1 MSVWLHRCGPSAFRT
16 DRVHLFANG
25 GLQCGLLS
33 LIPCVRTM
41 NSGTLPSS
49 SPASPPPATPV
60 APAANPSLSPAH
72 TRLLLIGLGLATG
85 MEFYTFDSVNLVL
98 PDLTG
103 TLGVSA
109 DEASWL
115 LTVYSCALFL
125 GVPVSIWMAGHFGY
139 KRFLLATIVAFAGT
153 SMGCALSPDL
163 DTMLFWRALQGLAGA
178 GLTVWWRASI
188 YVLMPKPARSPS
200 LMRVSTMLYL
210 SSAAGLLIS
219 GPITDNFNWRLIFLP
234 NLLYAVGAI
243 WLIVRYF
250 PTIPRPSEA
259 RLVETDW
266 LGIALLAIALISL
279 QVILNRGEID
289 DWFGSPQLR
298 LLGWTAA
305 AALLGFAF
313 WQASPRNRTPLMRI
327 ELMRDRRVLSAALIG
342 VFTGM
347 ILSGSVFVLPE
358 FLRNLSS
365 TTHSATQ
372 TGQIMCIYAIGA
384 AMIRPAM
391 VGLIAAIG
399 QRKAIAIA
407 LVMLIAS
414 MVLFNRFLTTGTPA
428 GYFVLPLILYACCLS
443 PLLPAVGSGTVAKI
457 EQNKLLDG
465 VSLYMTFRQF
475 GASLGVALLT
485 ILIAHRETLH
495 SSRLYEHV
503 RHDNPV
509 TRDWLATVSN
519 TLTAHGGYTPFE
531 SSRAA
536 MRLLAESGAHQAATL
551 AYADAFAF
559 MAMVGV
565 LALCLLPVVPPTP
578 VTATAPAPA
587 STPAAMP
594 SAVAT
599 AAGAVTKAEKR
610 P

>member
-1 MSVWLHRCGPSAFRT
+1 M
-16 DRVHLFANG
+16 
-25 GLQCGLLS
+25 
-33 LIPCVRTM
+33 
-41 NSGTLPSS
+41 
-49 SPASPPPATPV
+49 SPAQ
-60 APAANPSLSPAH
+60 
-72 TRLLLIGLGLATG
+72 TRLLLAGLGLATG

-139 KRFLLATIVAFAGT
+139 KRFLLATIVAFAGA

-163 DTMLFWRALQGLAGA
+163 DWMLFWRALQGLAGA
-178 GLTVWWRASI
+178 GLVVWWRASI
-188 YVLMPKPARSPS
+188 YVLMPKPQRSPS
-200 LMRVSTMLYL
+200 LMRVSTVLYL
-210 SSAAGLLIS
+210 SSAAGLLVS
-219 GPITDNFNWRLIFLP
+219 GPITDHFNWRLIFLP
-234 NLLYAVGAI
+234 NLLYAGGAI
-243 WLIVRYF
+243 WLIARYF
-250 PTIPRPSEA
+250 PPLPPPSDK
-259 RLVETDW
+259 RLIETDW
-266 LGIALLAIALISL
+266 PGITLLAIALISL
-279 QVILNRGEID
+279 QIILNRGEID
-289 DWFGSPQLR
+289 DWFGSPHLR
-298 LLGWTAA
+298 LLAWTGT
-305 AALLGFAF
+305 AALLLFVA
-313 WQASPRNRTPLMRI
+313 WQASPANRTPLMRI
-327 ELMRDRRVLSAALIG
+327 ELLRDRRVMSSALIG

-365 TTHSATQ
+365 NTHSATQ
-372 TGQIMCIYAIGA
+372 TGQIICVYAISA
-384 AMIRPAM
+384 AAIRPSM
-391 VGLIAAIG
+391 VGLIARIG
-399 QRKAIAIA
+399 QRKAIAVA
-407 LVMLIAS
+407 LGMLIAA

-428 GYFVLPLILYACCLS
+428 GYFILPLILYACCLS

-485 ILIAHRETLH
+485 IVIAHRETLH
-495 SSRLYEHV
+495 SSRLFEHV
-503 RHDNPV
+503 RYDNPV
-509 TRDWLATVSN
+509 TRNWLASVSN

-531 SSRAA
+531 STRAA
-536 MRLLAESGAHQAATL
+536 MRVLAETGAQQAATL

-565 LALCLLPVVPPTP
+565 LALCVLPVVPPTP
-578 VTATAPAPA
+578 VTVAAPAPA
-587 STPAAMP
+587 PAP
-594 SAVAT
+594 AT
-599 AAGAVTKAEKR
+599 LAAETRKN